1 MKNQSKKVL
10 CLSLVMAL
18 SMNIS
23 IAQAQVSAL
32 ATTSSTAAATPSVD
46 ETLKKSHELRS
57 QLEHDILEINQELL
71 DRDAKEGGQTLKTG
85 PGTALLFAVFTGSV
99 LAVMSH
105 VDEMNSTI
113 EVGARSKAE
122 LENTLVLLKNNRQML
137 YQSFELKKLM
147 ASNNI
152 AADQVTA
159 RMDSMITSLEAN
171 LQLLKSK
178 KVNDPV
184 ATRRLFLYSEIIEG
198 NVSHLKELRAAVMK
212 PQVSELELKALSQKS
227 LDMVKNQKVMRAKL
241 TKDYIYQMRNL
252 GKFVQF
258 GEKAKI
264 YKKTLLGAS
273 FAALTSAVAYF
284 GYKLNFGEKSV
295 HDMSLD
301 ELKFALDEKTK
312 AFISVEEKIN
322 NLNIDQIEMRLSAS
336 QE

>member
-1 MKNQSKKVL
+1 MKNQSKKAL

-32 ATTSSTAAATPSVD
+32 AATTSSTEATSVD
-46 ETLKKSHELRS
+46 ETLKKSYALRD

-71 DRDAKEGGQTLKTG
+71 DRDAKGRGQTLKAG
-85 PGTALLFAVFTGSV
+85 PETALLFAVFTGSV

-122 LENTLVLLKNNRQML
+122 LENTLVFFKNNRQML
-137 YQSFELKKLM
+137 YQSFEIKKLI
-147 ASNNI
+147 ASNNVV
-152 AADQVTA
+152 ADQVA
-159 RMDSMITSLEAN
+159 VRMDSMITSLEAN

-178 KVNDPV
+178 QVNDPV
-184 ATRRLFLYSEIIEG
+184 ANRRLLLYSEVIEG
-198 NVSHLKELRAAVMK
+198 NVSHLKELRAAVTK
-212 PQVSELELKALSQKS
+212 PQVSELELRALSQKS
-227 LDMVKNQKVMRAKL
+227 LEMVKTQKVMRTKL
-241 TKDYIYQMRNL
+241 TKDSIYQMRSL

-273 FAALTSAVAYF
+273 FAALASTVAYF

-301 ELKFALDEKTK
+301 ELKAALDEKTK
-312 AFISVEEKIN
+312 AFISVDEKIN
-322 NLNIDQIEMRLSAS
+322 NLNIGQIEARLSAA